1 MDQLRA
7 HLRVRSLQGDV
18 GAGRVAAKL
27 VNDDAFKRVQARA
40 IAAMLPRGGGDGADF
55 EPVPGG
61 FDGACVISRGA
72 QHTCDTRAAYCRH
85 DTCVFEDSADR
96 PASSLVFACALAR
109 CDHPPRVACHALCS
123 SALAVLGCDQI
134 ISESGDFYFIE
145 CNKNPG
151 TSTRFQ
157 SPFHERCTAGM
168 MDVLARLGEKG
179 AVSRPGAGRGE
190 LAGTN
195 NGSLAPIV
203 DGDWFYPGTFEC
215 DRASAGASE

>member
-1 MDQLRA
+1 
-7 HLRVRSLQGDV
+7 
-18 GAGRVAAKL
+18 
-27 VNDDAFKRVQARA
+27 
-40 IAAMLPRGGGDGADF
+40 
-55 EPVPGG
+55 
-61 FDGACVISRGA
+61 
-72 QHTCDTRAAYCRH
+72 
-85 DTCVFEDSADR
+85 
-96 PASSLVFACALAR
+96 
-109 CDHPPRVACHALCS
+109 
-123 SALAVLGCDQI
+123 VLGCDQI

>member
-1 MDQLRA
+1 MLTLARI
-7 HLRVRSLQGDV
+7 SL
-18 GAGRVAAKL
+18 
-27 VNDDAFKRVQARA
+27 
-40 IAAMLPRGGGDGADF
+40 P
-55 EPVPGG
+55 
-61 FDGACVISRGA
+61 
-72 QHTCDTRAAYCRH
+72 
-85 DTCVFEDSADR
+85 
-96 PASSLVFACALAR
+96 SLGSACALALCKR
-109 CDHPPRVACHALCS
+109 APRVAYYVGRS
-123 SALAVLGCDQI
+123 SVLAVLGCDQM